1 MFTGDRIELFPITF
15 GRGFKL
21 VLRKS
26 NKSAIFDYIALFW
39 LMQTRQST
47 STNTLLCPDKLT
59 RNFYSATSRSRYNL
73 RSCSKAGKCSV
84 AASMWKIR
92 NSI

>member
-26 NKSAIFDYIALFW
+26 NKSLRFLIKLRYFD
-39 LMQTRQST
+39 
-47 STNTLLCPDKLT
+47 
-59 RNFYSATSRSRYNL
+59 
-73 RSCSKAGKCSV
+73 
-84 AASMWKIR
+84 
-92 NSI
+92 